1 MATGR
6 GRASSGIGGS
16 LILIIFIIL
25 TVTIFSVLTLV
36 SAQNEIGTV
45 KKTADISKKYY
56 DAENTAAEK
65 CGELKA
71 AFSEITENSRIVSA
85 AIELGGAASSD
96 EKGVT
101 VSFMTDID
109 ENRVLETVLRAEQG
123 ELKLISSKIVSK
135 NEGID
140 IDDTIDLWEF

>member
-56 DAENTAAEK
+56 ETAAEK

-71 AFSEITENSRIVSA
+71 AFSEITENSGIVSA

>member
-25 TVTIFSVLTLV
+25 TVTIFYVV

-56 DAENTAAEK
+56 EAEKTAAEK

-71 AFSEITENSRIVSA
+71 AFSEITENSGIVSA
-85 AIELGGAASSD
+85 AVELGGAASSD

-109 ENRVLETVLRAEQG
+109 ENRVLETVLRAEHG